1 MNIELDANEIVD
13 IIKVLGN
20 LPTETN
26 AWPLR
31 AKIIAQ
37 YEAQKPADE
46 PSEAASAE

>member
-13 IIKVLGN
+13 IIKVLGS
-20 LPTETN
+20 LPTESN

-37 YEAQKPADE
+37 FEAQKPADE
-46 PSEAASAE
+46 TSEEASAE

>member
-46 PSEAASAE
+46 TEEASAE